1 MTSPKSK
8 IINVTDTTWITKLVI
23 KFCDLEGKIS
33 LIIIEETITIATLT
47 KLFPINIVAKSFFGL
62 SNNFKTLLLLLLPV
76 SLDKFSFCEFDKPK
90 IATSEPERR
99 ADKKT
104 KIIIAKAHIPRLG
117 FEKSTIIKGFNKKLK
132 AGGISNS
139 YYLI

>member
-1 MTSPKSK
+1 VTETTC
-8 IINVTDTTWITKLVI
+8 IIKLII

-33 LIIIEETITIATLT
+33 FIIIEETITIATLT
-47 KLFPINIVAKSFFGL
+47 KLFPIKIVAKSFFGL
-62 SNNFKTLLLLLLPV
+62 SSSFKILLLFLLSV

-90 IATSEPERR
+90 IATSDPERR

-104 KIIIAKAHIPRLG
+104 KINIAKAHIPILG
-117 FEKSTIIKGFNKKLK
+117 FEKSKTIKGVNKNLET
-132 AGGISNS
+132 GGIFNS